1 MSISSSAPWLK
12 YYGNTPHHLTYPKES
27 LYGMVRKAAEKFPKN
42 YAYEF
47 MGKKTTFTQFM
58 QKIDE
63 TAQAFL
69 AMGIKKGDRVTICM
83 PNCPQALHAFYGL
96 NRIGAVSNMIHPLS
110 AAALTI

>member
-47 MGKKTTFTQFM
+47 MGKKTTYAEFIRR
-58 QKIDE
+58 IDE
-63 TAQAFL
+63 TAKAYL
-69 AMGIKKGDRVTICM
+69 ALGIGKGDHVTICM
-83 PNCPQALHAFYGL
+83 PAGGGQLLCAQPHRRHLQYDPPAF
-96 NRIGAVSNMIHPLS
+96 RSR
-110 AAALTI
+110 